1 MSKADKRPNTLKQV
15 AEQASDL
22 QEFGLLL
29 RDWIHQV
36 TRGDVSNRPALQR
49 SIDETPPL
57 LRTKFG
63 EGEAADAYLAA
74 YAEWIADKAKIDR
87 PHWVQ
92 RSSRVLEE
100 PWFADDARA
109 SLLIETPAS
118 FRQRGV
124 FTIPESVV
132 RLRRGRPRVSLEQKR
147 AKARVRD
154 QRYRAKIREKLNK
167 LKRLEE
173 AGLV

>member
-1 MSKADKRPNTLKQV
+1 MFVHFTCPRALFTHLLH
-15 AEQASDL
+15 QAYQNPPS
-22 QEFGLLL
+22 LLE
-29 RDWIHQV
+29 
-36 TRGDVSNRPALQR
+36 N
-49 SIDETPPL
+49 
-57 LRTKFG
+57 
-63 EGEAADAYLAA
+63 
-74 YAEWIADKAKIDR
+74 
-87 PHWVQ
+87 
-92 RSSRVLEE
+92 
-100 PWFADDARA
+100 PWFADNARA

-147 AKARVRD
+147 AKARIRD

-173 AGLV
+173 AGLA

>member
-36 TRGDVSNRPALQR
+36 TRGDVSNRPALKR
-49 SIDETPPL
+49 SIDQTPPL

-63 EGEAADAYLAA
+63 EGEVADAYLAA

>member
-15 AEQASDL
+15 AEHASDL

-63 EGEAADAYLAA
+63 QGEVADAYLAA

>member
-1 MSKADKRPNTLKQV
+1 MNKADKRPNTLKQV

-63 EGEAADAYLAA
+63 EGEVADAYLAA